1 MYSLET
7 LALIVVLHINVI
19 TIATSWSE
27 YVNDLSFSNGIHF
40 LKELFL
46 TSYIETSVTTALEF
60 VQDKL
65 ILIVIRWN
73 QLRRPFVT
81 SCPVL
86 NANPSTNAYFIA
98 FVIGEHAV
106 LKNWFIH
113 LAIYTKINKC
123 YLPILMVLCYSMIT
137 SHEYVLLWLV
147 CKFFMRNRI
156 RFLFQYLSNHR
167 SMFTKL
173 LEKMERKN

>member
-65 ILIVIRWN
+65 IL
-73 QLRRPFVT
+73 
-81 SCPVL
+81 SVL
-86 NANPSTNAYFIA
+86 
-98 FVIGEHAV
+98 
-106 LKNWFIH
+106 
-113 LAIYTKINKC
+113 
-123 YLPILMVLCYSMIT
+123 
-137 SHEYVLLWLV
+137 
-147 CKFFMRNRI
+147 
-156 RFLFQYLSNHR
+156 
-167 SMFTKL
+167 
-173 LEKMERKN
+173 